1 MTEVVSK
8 HPLEQAA
15 DWSAPALLG
24 AACGWA
30 ALALGLG
37 IAAMA
42 GGAMLGFA
50 SGAVAMRMA
59 GGPIVAAIP
68 AFEPATLGLE
78 SDTGELLLEERD
90 SILELDDPLIT
101 PEPDSRVV
109 RLFARPEPTPGELV
123 DRIADFLGEGRSASP
138 AAPNNAPVPDASAAL
153 HAALANIRAS
163 LR

>member
-1 MTEVVSK
+1 MVGK

-15 DWSAPALLG
+15 EWLAPATLG

-37 IAAMA
+37 VAAMA
-42 GGAMLGFA
+42 GGAMLGLTT
-50 SGAVAMRMA
+50 GAVAMRMA
-59 GGPIVAAIP
+59 GGPIEAALP
-68 AFEPATLGLE
+68 AFEPAALSAE
-78 SDTGELLLEERD
+78 NECGELLLEEQD
-90 SILELDDPLIT
+90 SVLELDDPLVA
-101 PEPDSRVV
+101 PEADSRVV

-123 DRIADFLGEGRSASP
+123 DRIADFLGEGRSASDVP
-138 AAPNNAPVPDASAAL
+138 VPINAPVPDASAAL